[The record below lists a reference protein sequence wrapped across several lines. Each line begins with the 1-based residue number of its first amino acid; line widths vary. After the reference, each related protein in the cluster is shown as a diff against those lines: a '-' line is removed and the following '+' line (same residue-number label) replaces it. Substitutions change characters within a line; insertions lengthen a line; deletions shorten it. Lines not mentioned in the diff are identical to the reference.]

1 MARGKLFLILILFL
15 HSCAEVIPLTG
26 GDRDVFAPKPELG
39 KQQPEQ
45 GAIGFSGSELLV
57 TFDEY
62 FTLNDPSKTIEMN
75 PSCGTISVEQKNK
88 TLRIK
93 WSEALQTNTTY
104 SLILDGTVVDL
115 TEKNDTIHQF
125 VFSTGLGIDT
135 AKISGKCVDAFS
147 NGLLGNCTIYLFE
160 QGKNPKVD
168 KPKFKTRSNKFG
180 GFSFSYLPMNSTY
193 DVFAFNDFNKNAT
206 WDINEKV
213 AFYSGLNSSDSLLP
227 TLYFY
232 KESNSEQKLNATI
245 SEPGKVILTGNEVEK
260 TIINGQ
266 KIRIFQKIKS
276 DSLIAFLPKTETTYQ
291 FILANDTVVKSAKN
305 EKSKLQLKS
314 SLTKLRI
321 GDTLRVY
328 SSDSILSI
336 DNSKLSVFKGEE
348 KLNTEIKSNA
358 DGFYVIIPNSFSGDY
373 KLKIEREALMG
384 LHANCDST
392 QMLFS
397 VLKETELATLK
408 LKLENFE
415 SNVIVELIENNQVV
429 YSTIKKAD
437 DQTVNFTRL
446 IPGNYTIRCVE
457 DKNGDGKWTEG
468 SLVEQRQPEHVF
480 YYKLTQKLRP
490 NWEIEQTL
498 QKVN

>member
-15 HSCAEVIPLTG
+15 HSCAEVIPLSG
-26 GDRDVFAPKPELG
+26 GNRDVFAPKPELG

-45 GAIGFSGSELLV
+45 GAIGFSGSELVV

-62 FTLNDPSKTIEMN
+62 FTLNDPAKTIEMN

-88 TLRIK
+88 TLQIK
-93 WSEALQTNTTY
+93 WSESLQPNTTY

-135 AKISGKCVDAFS
+135 ANFSGKCVDAFS

-180 GFSFSYLPMNSTY
+180 GFSFSYLPMNSSY

-206 WDINEKV
+206 WDINEKA

-232 KESNSEQKLNATI
+232 KESNSEQKLNVTI
-245 SEPGKVILTGNEVEK
+245 AEPGKAILTGTNVSN
-260 TIINGQ
+260 TNVNGQ
-266 KIRIFQKIKS
+266 KLQILQTIKS
-276 DSLIAFLPKTETTYQ
+276 DSVIAFLPLSESSYQ
-291 FILANDTVVKSAKN
+291 FILGNDTVVKPAKN
-305 EKSKLQLKS
+305 SKGNLQLKT

-321 GDTLRVY
+321 GDSLNVY
-328 SSDSILSI
+328 CSDAIQTI
-336 DNSKLSVFKGEE
+336 DKNKLSVIKGLE
-348 KLNTEIKSNA
+348 KTNVDFKSNP
-358 DGFYVIIPNSFSGDY
+358 DGFSFLVPSTFSGDY
-373 KLKIEREALMG
+373 KLKIERGALLG

-392 QMLFS
+392 LVQFS
-397 VLKETELATLK
+397 VLKESELATLK
-408 LKLENFE
+408 LKLENFD
-415 SNVIVELIENNQVV
+415 STVIVELIENDQVV
-429 YSTIKKAD
+429 YSTTKKAA

-468 SLVEQRQPEHVF
+468 SLLEQRQPEHV
-480 YYKLTQKLRP
+480 YYFKLSQKLRP

>member
-1 MARGKLFLILILFL
+1 
-15 HSCAEVIPLTG
+15 
-26 GDRDVFAPKPELG
+26 
-39 KQQPEQ
+39 
-45 GAIGFSGSELLV
+45 
-57 TFDEY
+57 
-62 FTLNDPSKTIEMN
+62 
-75 PSCGTISVEQKNK
+75 
-88 TLRIK
+88 
-93 WSEALQTNTTY
+93 
-104 SLILDGTVVDL
+104 
-115 TEKNDTIHQF
+115 
-125 VFSTGLGIDT
+125 DT
-135 AKISGKCVDAFS
+135 AQISGKCVDAFS

-160 QGKNPKVD
+160 QGENPKVD

-206 WDINEKV
+206 WDINEKA

-232 KESNSEQKLNATI
+232 KESNSEQKLNTTI

-260 TIINGQ
+260 TTINGQ

-291 FILANDTVVKSAKN
+291 FILANDTIVKSAKN
-305 EKSKLQLKS
+305 EKTKLQLKS

-328 SSDSILSI
+328 SSDSIQSI
-336 DNSKLSVFKGEE
+336 DKSKLSVFKGEE
-348 KLNTEIKSNA
+348 KLNTEFKSNA
-358 DGFYVIIPNSFSGDY
+358 DGFYLLIPNSFSGDY

-384 LHANCDST
+384 LHASCDST
-392 QMLFS
+392 QVLFS

-408 LKLENFE
+408 LKLENFD
-415 SNVIVELIENNQVV
+415 STVIVELIENNQVV
-429 YSTIKKAD
+429 YSSTKKAA
-437 DQTVNFTRL
+437 DQIVNFTRL

-468 SLVEQRQPEHVF
+468 SLLEQRQPEHV
-480 YYKLTQKLRP
+480 YYFKLSQKLRP